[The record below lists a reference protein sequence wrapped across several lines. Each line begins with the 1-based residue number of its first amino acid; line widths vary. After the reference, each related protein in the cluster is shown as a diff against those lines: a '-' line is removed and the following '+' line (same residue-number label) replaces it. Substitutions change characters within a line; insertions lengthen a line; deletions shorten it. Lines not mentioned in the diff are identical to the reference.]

1 MISLCIF
8 IIRQCID
15 APRESGIFFSD
26 NTKVRIFIFFV
37 QNLTLGYM
45 TNTLNHI
52 ILFSSTKIRIF
63 FSASLGIRI
72 FFFREKTTIP
82 PLPPES

>member
-15 APRESGIFFSD
+15 APRESGNFFSD

-45 TNTLNHI
+45 TKTLNHI
-52 ILFSSTKIRIF
+52 IFFSSTKIRIF